1 MSARSNRDRDA
12 FSLDERPVIALYRGR
27 NLKRRGGGN
36 LKFVSDRTDIACHDF
51 GESGY
56 DWIRRKRR
64 SLIAFRSPC
73 HIDETR
79 AAHLCRVRGDFEDF
93 LVATAEIKSKN
104 TKQSSGHNVSLCGV
118 HEVFPFIIRSVG
130 RELTVDSECAFRRK
144 SQTTEKASNEGAYIT
159 NE

>member
-1 MSARSNRDRDA
+1 MQNGAADKSKNFLKSSQTFPNNRGVRFPRFFSIAHADEAGRLMLQDWSARFNRNRDA
-12 FSLDERPVIALYRGR
+12 FSGDDWSVIALYRGR

-36 LKFVSDRTDIACHDF
+36 LKFVSDRTDIVCHGF

-79 AAHLCRVRGDFEDF
+79 AAHLFRVRVDFEF
-93 LVATAEIKSKN
+93 FFVATAEIKSTK
-104 TKQSSGHNVSLCGV
+104 TKQS
-118 HEVFPFIIRSVG
+118 
-130 RELTVDSECAFRRK
+130 
-144 SQTTEKASNEGAYIT
+144 
-159 NE
+159 